1 MALLRQSQVLVPGEV
16 PPLPP
21 APRVLTARG
30 LSTFSRHKPRLAY
43 DELVTAT
50 ESLARLSELRAV
62 CLRSEDEPTFIH
74 STNSYRVPTVCQGS
88 FWARVTSVG
97 KK

>member
-1 MALLRQSQVLVPGEV
+1 MRSLPSHLHPVSLLVQKG
-16 PPLPP
+16 
-21 APRVLTARG
+21 
-30 LSTFSRHKPRLAY
+30 STFSRHEPRLAY